1 MKARTM
7 KKKVKMVPEGSGTAS
22 GRKPRKMILV
32 LGLLALITSITL
44 RDLELREHAVAQDG
58 LRFHE

>member
-7 KKKVKMVPEGSGTAS
+7 KKKVKVVPGGSGTAS
-22 GRKPRKMILV
+22 GRRPRKMILV

-44 RDLELREHAVAQDG
+44 RDLELREPAVAQDG
-58 LRFHE
+58 PIFHE

>member
-1 MKARTM
+1 MKATTM
-7 KKKVKMVPEGSGTAS
+7 KKKVKAIPGGSGTAS
-22 GRKPRKMILV
+22 GQKQRKMILV
-32 LGLLALITSITL
+32 LGLLALIISITL